1 VKPSVLR
8 FWETQFRWLRPE
20 KTRSN
25 QRVYTRRQ
33 VERVLEIK
41 ALLRSEKLTIAG
53 ARRRLARGGE
63 RGEGAVA
70 ELLDALKKELR
81 ELLQLIDE

>member
-1 VKPSVLR
+1 MKPSVLR

-25 QRVYTRRQ
+25 QRVYTRKQ

-41 ALLRSEKLTIAG
+41 TLLRSEKLTIAG
-53 ARRRLARGGE
+53 ARRRLARGAGE
-63 RGEGAVA
+63 ARA
-70 ELLDALKKELR
+70 EPLEVLETLKKELR
-81 ELLQLIDE
+81 ELLRLLDE